1 MVKRSMYPA
10 QSLEAQRYHEQVTN
24 DDDSLYYEL
33 ERPQNI
39 YEPIPGE
46 LEVTEKVL
54 ILSF

>member
-1 MVKRSMYPA
+1 MYPA